1 MQTPVEPFMQPGVQ
15 ETYTNILLS
24 TLLSLLALAKGK
36 VLAQKKRNHTEERK
50 IHKGQMS
57 WVGHLPGL
65 FHKQDAHTQTG
76 SSLPILQKHMKTET
90 NPTTRA
96 STSGPWEYKRLF

>member
-15 ETYTNILLS
+15 EIYDNILLS

-36 VLAQKKRNHTEERK
+36 VLAQKKKKKHTQERK
-50 IHKGQMS
+50 NPQGQMS
-57 WVGHLPGL
+57 WVGRLPGL

-76 SSLPILQKHMKTET
+76 SSLPIL
-90 NPTTRA
+90 
-96 STSGPWEYKRLF
+96 